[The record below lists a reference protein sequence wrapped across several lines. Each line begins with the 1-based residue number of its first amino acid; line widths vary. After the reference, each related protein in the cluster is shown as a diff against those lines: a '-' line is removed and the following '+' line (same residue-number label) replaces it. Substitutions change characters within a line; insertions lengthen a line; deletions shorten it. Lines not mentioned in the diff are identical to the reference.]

1 MKKTYMC
8 IDLKTFFASVECAE
22 RNLDPFTTPLVV
34 ADETRGKNGIC
45 LAVSSYVRSFG
56 IPNRCRLFEIPKELN
71 CIIAKPR
78 MQLYIQY
85 AADIYAIYLKYI
97 SKDDIHVYS
106 VDECFFDVTS
116 YLSLYDLTA
125 TQLAKMMMDDVMK
138 TLKITAVAGIG
149 TNLYLAKVALDITA
163 KHSKGNISYLDEE
176 LYKKTLWYHTPI
188 TDFWHVGRGIS
199 KRLAKYGIMNMYDL
213 AHTDEHFL
221 YQLFGINAEYL
232 IDHAWGKEP
241 TEIADIKAY
250 HTKEH
255 SISQGQ
261 ILFEDYTYEEAKL
274 VVKEMVEL
282 KCLDLV
288 DQHLVSDSIFL
299 YVGYREKDIKSSK
312 GSMKINYRTNSYT
325 LLSKS
330 FMVLYNKIVL
340 QGHAI
345 RRINI
350 GFNHV
355 VDEGYEYYDLF
366 TDMDA
371 IEKEKKVQTT
381 INQIKKKYGKN
392 AVLKGMN
399 LEEKATTISRNKLIG
414 GHNAK

>member
-1 MKKTYMC
+1 MC

-22 RNLDPFTTPLVV
+22 RNLDPFATPLVV

-56 IPNRCRLFEIPKELN
+56 IPNRCRLYEIPKELN

-176 LYKKTLWYHTPI
+176 LYKKMLWHHTPI

-261 ILFEDYTYEEAKL
+261 ILFEDYTYDEAKL

-299 YVGYREKDIKSSK
+299 YVGYGEKDIKSSK

-330 FMVLYNKIVL
+330 FMELYNKIVL

-366 TDMDA
+366 MDMEA

>member
-1 MKKTYMC
+1 MDKTYMC

-45 LAVSSYVRSFG
+45 LAVSTNVRSFG
-56 IPNRCRLFEIPKELN
+56 IPNRCRLFEIPKHLN

-78 MQLYIQY
+78 MSLYIKY

-97 SKDDIHVYS
+97 AKEDIHVYS
-106 VDECFFDVTS
+106 IDECFFDVTS
-116 YLSLYDLTA
+116 YLSLYNLSA
-125 TQLAKMMMDDVMK
+125 KELAKMMMEDVLK
-138 TLKITAVAGIG
+138 TTGITAVAGIG

-163 KHSKGNISYLDEE
+163 KHTKENISFLDEE

-188 TDFWHVGRGIS
+188 SDFWHVGRGIS
-199 KRLAKYGIMNMYDL
+199 KRLAKYDITTMYDI
-213 AHTDEHFL
+213 AHADEHFL
-221 YQLFGINAEYL
+221 YQQFGVNAEYL

-250 HTKEH
+250 HTKEN

-261 ILFEDYTYEEAKL
+261 ILFEDYTYEEAML

-299 YVGYREKDIKSSK
+299 YIGYSEKGIKSSK
-312 GSMKINYRTNSYT
+312 GSMKTTCRTNSYAI
-325 LLSKS
+325 LSSS
-330 FMVLYNKIVL
+330 FIELYKKIVIH
-340 QGHAI
+340 GHAI
-345 RRINI
+345 RRIYI
-350 GFNHV
+350 GFHHV
-355 VDEGYEYYDLF
+355 VDECYETYDLF
-366 TDMDA
+366 TDMA
-371 IEKEKKVQTT
+371 SLEKEKKVQTT

-399 LEEKATTISRNKLIG
+399 LEKKATTIARNKLIG
-414 GHNAK
+414 GHNAE

>member
-1 MKKTYMC
+1 MC

-22 RNLDPFTTPLVV
+22 RNLDPFATPLVV

-299 YVGYREKDIKSSK
+299 YVGYGEKDIKSSK

-330 FMVLYNKIVL
+330 FMKLYNKIVL

-350 GFNHV
+350 GFNHA

-366 TDMDA
+366 MDIEA

>member
-1 MKKTYMC
+1 MEKTYMC

-163 KHSKGNISYLDEE
+163 KHTKENISFLNEE
-176 LYKKTLWYHTPI
+176 IYKETLWHHTPI

-261 ILFEDYTYEEAKL
+261 ILFQDYTFEEAKL

-288 DQHLVSDSIFL
+288 DQHLVTDSIFL

-325 LLSKS
+325 ILSKS
-330 FMVLYNKIVL
+330 FMELYEKIVL
-340 QGHAI
+340 HGYAI
-345 RRINI
+345 RRIHI

-366 TDMDA
+366 IDMDA